1 MNTRQKKKQY
11 KKQYGHNPLKG
22 EDGRYLFHV
31 VYGVDLGAGRNGA
44 RNFSSEQI
52 ESIKKLSTIK
62 QEDIEHLRKL
72 FREAV
77 STAAQAMSDL
87 AAAISRA
94 CSDIAEQYKKP
105 VIDQEDPPVVL
116 AKSLA
121 VRRKFRKKEWKT
133 RRGR

>member
-31 VYGVDLGAGRNGA
+31 LYGMDLGAGCTENLTP
-44 RNFSSEQI
+44 EQI

-62 QEDIEHLRKL
+62 PEDLENLRQLFQE
-72 FREAV
+72 V
-77 STAAQAMSDL
+77 VCTAAKAMSDFT
-87 AAAISRA
+87 AAISRA

-105 VIDQEDPPVVL
+105 VIEQEDPPVVL
-116 AKSLA
+116 TKNL
-121 VRRKFRKKEWKT
+121 VVRRRKFSRRKWNFQ
-133 RRGR
+133 